1 MGKYQSLLLHTGIW
15 FLLFCLPVSTFAAD
29 KVTLQLIWKNQFQFA
44 GYYVAKELGF
54 YDEAGLDV
62 NIKEYEFGTDVT
74 EDVISRKAH
83 FGVGQSSLILERM
96 EGKPVYLL
104 FGHFSAFTVYAVV
117 PKTGR
122 LKRGLR
128 FKRQTDHGHR

>member
-1 MGKYQSLLLHTGIW
+1 MRKYLRFIICTGIW

-44 GYYVAKELGF
+44 GYYVAKELGLLRVRP
-54 YDEAGLDV
+54 GWMSPSRSMNSV
-62 NIKEYEFGTDVT
+62 PTMT

-104 FGHFSAFTVYAVV
+104 SAIFQHSPFMAVV

-122 LKRGLR
+122 LKRGAPI
-128 FKRQTDHGHR
+128 